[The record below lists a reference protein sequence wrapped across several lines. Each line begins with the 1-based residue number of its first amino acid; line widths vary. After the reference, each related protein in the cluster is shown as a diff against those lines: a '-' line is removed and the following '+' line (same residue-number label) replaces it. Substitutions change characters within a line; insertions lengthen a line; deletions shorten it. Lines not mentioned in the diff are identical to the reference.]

1 MNKEKILDIMADTF
15 SVERSTLSEDT
26 SQKNLSEWDSLR
38 HLNLIVAL
46 EDEFEV
52 SFEPEQIAIMTSYAT
67 IMEELSKAT
76 Q

>member
-1 MNKEKILDIMADTF
+1 MNSIKVLALMAETF
-15 SVERSTLSEDT
+15 NVERALINEHT

-52 SFEPEQIAIMTSYAT
+52 SFEPEQIAVMTSFAT
-67 IMEELSKAT
+67 IMEELSKSNP
-76 Q
+76 

>member
-1 MNKEKILDIMADTF
+1 MKSEEVFKLMAETF
-15 SVERSTLSEDT
+15 KVERSVLNKDT

-52 SFEPEQIAIMTSYAT
+52 NFEPEQISKMTSFASV
-67 IMEELSKAT
+67 IEELRKSET
-76 Q
+76 